1 MSPSEILRAAV
12 SVESLK
18 RSEGGGAGVLIGS
31 WVVTA
36 RHTIERRRGGPQ
48 LAIAADEPGPWRG
61 IPVPWDAWIVPDDPA
76 IDLAWAPLED
86 PALLERAV
94 PMRMAGPAAAEAG
107 QPVIVAAT
115 GGLLIRSVSEAPIT
129 VLRAGLISSAPRVVT
144 LSQGRCLGW
153 LVETAAHHGLSGA
166 PVWWRRRSIL
176 GVVHGFYAPMGTD
189 IPESGTFRT
198 APGATVLTFVT
209 PLDAF
214 VAAVDPP
221 TIRPPRS

>member
-18 RSEGGGAGVLIGS
+18 RAEGGGSGVLIGS

-48 LAIAADEPGPWRG
+48 LAIAADEPGTWRG
-61 IPVPWDAWIVPDDPA
+61 VPIPWDAWAVPDDPA

-86 PALLERAV
+86 PALIDRAV
-94 PMRMAGPAAAEAG
+94 PLRTAGPTTAEAG

-115 GGLLIRSVSEAPIT
+115 GGLLIRPVSEAPIT
-129 VLRAGLISSAPRVVT
+129 VLRSGLISARPRVVP
-144 LSQGRCLGW
+144 LSLGLCHGW
-153 LVETAAHHGLSGA
+153 LVETAAHPGLSGA

-176 GVVHGFYAPMGTD
+176 GLVHGFYAPVGTD

-198 APGATVLTFVT
+198 VPGATVLAFVT

-214 VAAVDPP
+214 IAAVEPP
-221 TIRPPRS
+221 PIRPPRS